1 MAQLQA
7 QPWDGGEKACAPWGR
22 AAKNAAESTR
32 AGRFLRIHFAHH
44 ISFPLRT
51 DPFLDPPSKTQQNKH
66 DPSTGFSQTT
76 PPPFLRIES
85 WLTSP
90 AKPHRQTARLTNFD
104 RPLVPTRKEESRMNA
119 NRSSIR
125 ILIFTAVFFTGAA
138 ALAQAQQPG
147 TGSQPMPS
155 QQPQQQTSPGGLN
168 GAATANAASPGD
180 QMFVQSI
187 FKSDAA
193 EVQLGQLAQQ
203 KSQSDDVKQLG
214 QKMVLNRTRLDE
226 QFKPIADKLDVSKP
240 KDPSKKDKQL
250 IAKLSALSG
259 PQFDEEYLKAVVKDN
274 QQDVKDFNTEAQS
287 AQDPNLQQAAK
298 MDAPVLAEHLQAAEQ
313 IAQTHNVNLDAKK

>member
-1 MAQLQA
+1 
-7 QPWDGGEKACAPWGR
+7 
-22 AAKNAAESTR
+22 
-32 AGRFLRIHFAHH
+32 
-44 ISFPLRT
+44 
-51 DPFLDPPSKTQQNKH
+51 
-66 DPSTGFSQTT
+66 
-76 PPPFLRIES
+76 
-85 WLTSP
+85 
-90 AKPHRQTARLTNFD
+90 
-104 RPLVPTRKEESRMNA
+104 MNA

-187 FKSDAA
+187 SSKSDAA

-214 QKMVLNRTRLDE
+214 QKMVLNCNSGSTSSSSPLPTSLTFPSLRT
-226 QFKPIADKLDVSKP
+226 
-240 KDPSKKDKQL
+240 
-250 IAKLSALSG
+250 
-259 PQFDEEYLKAVVKDN
+259 PQRRI
-274 QQDVKDFNTEAQS
+274 S
-287 AQDPNLQQAAK
+287 S
-298 MDAPVLAEHLQAAEQ
+298 
-313 IAQTHNVNLDAKK
+313 